1 MKLEG
6 RVALITGAAR
16 AIGRAHALRLAGLG
30 ADIVVNDVDL
40 QSFKEFDEGIG
51 AASVVE
57 EIREKGVECLGIEAD
72 VTNKEQVEAMVRQAL
87 DRFKHVDI
95 LVNNAGGLAG
105 EVFESFASSVSE
117 QDLRATLDRNLMG
130 TLFCCQAV
138 APSMKTLGWG
148 RIVNTSSQAGLQAQQ
163 GGVYASYGA
172 AKAGV
177 MAYTRYLA
185 QELGPFG
192 ITVNCL
198 VPAYVNTRRL
208 EVLVYDAIPG
218 VKEQLLEQIPL
229 GRLAEPEDVAKAAE
243 FFITDLGDYIT
254 GQCLSVCGGAI
265 KS

>member
-1 MKLEG
+1 MKLKG
-6 RVALITGAAR
+6 KVAMITGAAR

-30 ADIVVNDVDL
+30 ADIVINDVNL
-40 QSFKEFDEGIG
+40 ESFREFEEGIG
-51 AASVVE
+51 AETVVE
-57 EIREKGVECLGIEAD
+57 EVKSKGVECLGIEAD
-72 VTNKEQVEAMVRQAL
+72 VTNKDQVAEMFQQAL
-87 DRFKHVDI
+87 DAFGHIDI
-95 LVNNAGGLAG
+95 LINNAGGLAG
-105 EVFESFASSVSE
+105 EVLESFASSVSE
-117 QDLRATLDRNLMG
+117 EDLRRTLERNLMG
-130 TLFCCQAV
+130 TIFCCQAV
-138 APSMKTLGWG
+138 APSMKALGWG
-148 RIVNTSSQAGLQAQQ
+148 RIVNTSSQGALQAQR

-185 QELGPFG
+185 QEMGPFG

-208 EVLVYDAIPG
+208 AVLVYDAIPG

-243 FFITDLGDYIT
+243 FFIADLGDYIT

-265 KS
+265 KF

>member
-1 MKLEG
+1 MKLKG
-6 RVALITGAAR
+6 KVALVTGAAR
-16 AIGRAHALRLAGLG
+16 AIGRAHALRLAALG
-30 ADIVVNDVDL
+30 ADIIINDVNL
-40 QSFKEFDEGIG
+40 ESFREFDEEIE

-57 EIREKGVECLGIEAD
+57 EIRTKGVQCLGIEAD
-72 VTNKEQVEAMVRQAL
+72 VTNKEQVEAMVQKAL
-87 DRFKHVDI
+87 DIFGHIDVLI
-95 LVNNAGGLAG
+95 NNAGGLAG
-105 EVFESFASSVSE
+105 EVLESFASTVSE
-117 QDLRATLDRNLMG
+117 EDLRGTINRNLLG
-130 TLFCCQAV
+130 TIFCCQAV
-138 APSMKTLGWG
+138 VPSMKALGWG

-163 GGVYASYGA
+163 GGVYSSYGA

-208 EVLVYDAIPG
+208 QVLVYDAIPG
-218 VKEQLLEQIPL
+218 VRERLLGQIPL
-229 GRLAEPEDVAKAAE
+229 GRLAEPDDVAKAAE
-243 FFITDLGDYIT
+243 FFATDLSDYIT